1 MQRFG
6 FVQATPTA
14 AEMVSVE
21 LPLGAP
27 EDELGTT
34 LGQER
39 RALSRNLFD
48 ATMDSQT
55 FDLFPPQTPDG
66 NKWHILSLFG

>member
-1 MQRFG
+1 MQG
-6 FVQATPTA
+6 KTTA

-27 EDELGTT
+27 EGELGTT

-48 ATMDSQT
+48 ATMDSEA